1 MECLQA
7 DYGIV
12 IGQNKLL
19 RRVLAAYGVTLQ
31 PLCSANL
38 TSSSSSKDTPA
49 AATAAAGTAGPVLYE
64 AISWHEIA
72 AFLFGPPNLRGSNGS
87 SGGYNGSNG
96 SSTSRGFSSLV
107 QVTTDRA
114 AALSVY
120 SGSSDGTPAAAAA
133 AAATVKL
140 RRVGEV
146 GVQQP
151 VPPLVLTIA
160 GSDCGGG
167 AGIQA
172 DLKVGPLRWL
182 CKFGLLGG
190 CVGGVG

>member
-1 MECLQA
+1 
-7 DYGIV
+7 
-12 IGQNKLL
+12 
-19 RRVLAAYGVTLQ
+19 VLAAYGVTLQ
-31 PLCSANL
+31 PLCSANP

-72 AFLFGPPNLRGSNGS
+72 SFLFGPPNLRGS
-87 SGGYNGSNG
+87 SGGDNGSNG
-96 SSTSRGFSSLV
+96 SSTSSSRGFSSLV

-133 AAATVKL
+133 AAAVKL

-172 DLKVGPLRWL
+172 DLKVGPFRWL
-182 CKFGLLGG
+182 CNFGLLAG

>member
-1 MECLQA
+1 LQA

-49 AATAAAGTAGPVLYE
+49 AAAAAAAAAPVLYE
-64 AISWHEIA
+64 ASSWHEIS
-72 AFLFGPPNLRGSNGS
+72 AFLFGPPKLNGSNGS
-87 SGGYNGSNG
+87 SGGYNGSNV
-96 SSTSRGFSSLV
+96 SSSSSSSRGFSSLV
-107 QVTTDRA
+107 RVTTDRA

-120 SGSSDGTPAAAAA
+120 GGSSNGTPAAAAA
-133 AAATVKL
+133 ATEKL
-140 RRVGEV
+140 QRVGEV
-146 GVQQP
+146 GAQQP
-151 VPPLVLTIA
+151 APPLVLTIA

-172 DLKVGPLRWL
+172 DLKVGGVEFLRLWW
-182 CKFGLLGG
+182 G
-190 CVGGVG
+190 